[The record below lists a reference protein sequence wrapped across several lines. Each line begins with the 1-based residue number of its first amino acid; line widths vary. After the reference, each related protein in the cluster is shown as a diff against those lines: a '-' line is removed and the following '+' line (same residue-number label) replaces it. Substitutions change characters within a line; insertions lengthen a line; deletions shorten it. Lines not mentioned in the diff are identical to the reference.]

1 MEKSRLKSKL
11 IESNKEFLIET
22 VCDPTHN
29 QVSSMVYVNG
39 SLAEQVDFPHPEEF
53 RPDQIEA
60 LVARRHEQKKQEIN
74 SLLGAYRDA
83 KVKGVPDEMYE
94 LGVAF
99 YYKGLFNESL
109 ELLEAAVAAVPD
121 YDQAR
126 NVMGQVF
133 LSLRDTQAAVQA
145 GKAAVGAQP
154 TYADYRNNLG
164 LSLVEAGLFGEA
176 ISEFKKALQINLYYS
191 DAHFNLGLSLIK
203 SALDSRNTNL
213 FADTVSQALD
223 SLRKAAMINPEYNSA
238 EFNEGLR
245 ILESSDLSGSAATFE
260 RVQKKLKARR
270 RQREAAFHMRH
281 LLHPEFVSPETI
293 RERIEYLEQELEQNP
308 NYVDLYPQLAR
319 CYLEQARLS
328 WENGMERYRKALEMN
343 PSLETIH
350 EHLGESGKALD
361 QIKDAINS
369 ISRRG

>member
-1 MEKSRLKSKL
+1 
-11 IESNKEFLIET
+11 
-22 VCDPTHN
+22 
-29 QVSSMVYVNG
+29 MVYVNG
-39 SLAEQVDFPHPEEF
+39 SLAEQVDLPHPEEF
-53 RPDQIEA
+53 RPDQIEE

-83 KVKGVPDEMYE
+83 KIKGNADEMYE

-109 ELLEAAVAAVPD
+109 ELLEAVVAMRPGH
-121 YDQAR
+121 DQAQ
-126 NVMGQVF
+126 NMIGQAF
-133 LSLRDTQAAVQA
+133 LSLRDAQAAVQA
-145 GKAAVGAQP
+145 GKSAVGAKP

-191 DAHFNLGLSLIK
+191 DAHFNLGQALIR

-223 SLRKAAMINPEYNSA
+223 SFRKAAMINPEFNTA

-245 ILESSDLSGSAATFE
+245 ILESSDLSGSAAAFE
-260 RVQKKLKARR
+260 RVKTKLNARR

-281 LLHPEFVSPETI
+281 VLHPEFVSLETI
-293 RERIEYLEQELEQNP
+293 KERIEYLEQELEQNP

-319 CYLEQARLS
+319 CYLEQARLC
-328 WENGMERYRKALEMN
+328 WENGMEQYRKTLEMN
-343 PSLETIH
+343 PSLDSIH
-350 EHLGESGKALD
+350 DSLGESGKALD

-369 ISRRG
+369 ISRKG